1 MQFHSNPACQRN
13 QGFTLI
19 EVMITVV
26 IISILA
32 AVALPAY
39 TDYVT
44 RGKIPEATN
53 GLATMRIQLEQ
64 YYQDNRSYAKDGGDC
79 GIAVPQ
85 GKNFGF
91 ECNTNGQTYKVT
103 ATGKGGISE
112 FKYTINEAGSRQT
125 IGLPTKWGTASESSP
140 IACWVTTKGGGC

>member
-1 MQFHSNPACQRN
+1 MQFHSYSTRRN
-13 QGFTLI
+13 RGFTLI

-64 YYQDNRSYAKDGGDC
+64 FYQDNRNYGDAPAC
-79 GIAVPQ
+79 GVPVPTS
-85 GKNFGF
+85 KNFTFG
-91 ECNTNGQTYKVT
+91 CVSANGGQTYTVT
-103 ATGKGGISE
+103 ATGSASMSNFI
-112 FKYTINEAGSRQT
+112 YTIDESGNRRT
-125 IGLPTKWGTASESSP
+125 TGLPSGWGTASSSNP
-140 IACWVTTKGGGC
+140 VGCWVTQKGGGC